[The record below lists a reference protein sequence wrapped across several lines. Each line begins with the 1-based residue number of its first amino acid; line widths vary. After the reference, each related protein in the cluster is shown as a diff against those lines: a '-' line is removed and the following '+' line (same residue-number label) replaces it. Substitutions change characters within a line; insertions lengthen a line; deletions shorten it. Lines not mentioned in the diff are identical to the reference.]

1 MTEPIFLG
9 ISSLFVL
16 IFLIIIRIPIAYA
29 MILTGGIGI
38 MSIDGVGTIFN
49 QLKTLAYGQ
58 FSNYDLSV
66 VPLFILMGAL
76 ASRIGLSSAL
86 FAAANSWLSWLRG
99 GSAMAAISACAG
111 FGAICGS
118 SIATASTMG
127 RVALP
132 ELLKFNYSISL
143 ATGVL
148 AAGGVLG
155 ILIPPSIVLIIY
167 ALIVE
172 VNIVSMFAA
181 ALIPGLL
188 AICLFLA
195 TIAIFVAI
203 YPDAAPKTRK
213 TDKEERIRATI
224 GILPVAS
231 VFIIVLGGMYAGFF
245 NPTPAASLG
254 VGLVLIIGYVTKK
267 LNLTQLKEAL
277 LETAGLSGMIYL
289 ILLGAELMK
298 IYMSRTGLPQA
309 LADWILV
316 AGFEPMSVLI
326 VLLLGIILL
335 GCLLDSLS
343 IILLIIP
350 FFWPVLVEL
359 NGGVHIAAETAG
371 FGMTTGDLKIWFGI
385 LALVVVEVGL
395 ITPPVGMNVFVISS
409 IADNCDISDTFKG
422 VSPFFVAELIRIVIL
437 VSLPILALW
446 LPNILTGN

>member
-29 MILTGGIGI
+29 MILTGCIGI

-267 LNLTQLKEAL
+267 LNFTQLKEAL

-422 VSPFFVAELIRIVIL
+422 VSPFFIAELIRIVIL

-446 LPNILTGN
+446 LPNILTG

>member
-195 TIAIFVAI
+195 TIAVFVAI

-254 VGLVLIIGYVTKK
+254 VGLVLIIGYITKK

-309 LADWILV
+309 LSDWILV
-316 AGFEPMSVLI
+316 AGFEPMSVII
-326 VLLLGIILL
+326 VLLLGMILL

-359 NGGVHIAAETAG
+359 NGGVHIAAESAG

-422 VSPFFVAELIRIVIL
+422 VSPFFIAELIRIVIL
-437 VSLPILALW
+437 FSLPILALW
-446 LPNILTGN
+446 LPKILSG

>member
-99 GSAMAAISACAG
+99 GSAMAAIAACAG

-267 LNLTQLKEAL
+267 LNFTQLKEAL

-446 LPNILTGN
+446 LPNILTG

>member
-195 TIAIFVAI
+195 TIAVFVAI

-267 LNLTQLKEAL
+267 LNFTQLKEAL

-446 LPNILTGN
+446 LPNILTG

>member
-359 NGGVHIAAETAG
+359 NGGVHVAAETAG

-409 IADNCDISDTFKG
+409 IADNCDISDTFRG
-422 VSPFFVAELIRIVIL
+422 VSPFFIAELIRIVIL

-446 LPNILTGN
+446 LPNILTG

>member
-195 TIAIFVAI
+195 TIAVFVAI

-254 VGLVLIIGYVTKK
+254 VGLVLIIGYITKK

-309 LADWILV
+309 LSDWILV
-316 AGFEPMSVLI
+316 AGFEPMSVII
-326 VLLLGIILL
+326 VLLLGMILL

-359 NGGVHIAAETAG
+359 NGGVHIAAESAG

-422 VSPFFVAELIRIVIL
+422 VSPFFIAELIRIVIL
-437 VSLPILALW
+437 FSLPILALW
-446 LPNILTGN
+446 LPNILSG

>member
-16 IFLIIIRIPIAYA
+16 IFLIILRIPIAYA

-148 AAGGVLG
+148 AAGGALG

-195 TIAIFVAI
+195 TIAVFVAI

-213 TDKEERIRATI
+213 TNKEERIRATI

-254 VGLVLIIGYVTKK
+254 VGLVLIIGYITKK

-309 LADWILV
+309 LSDWILV
-316 AGFEPMSVLI
+316 AGFEPMSVII
-326 VLLLGIILL
+326 VLLLGMILL

-359 NGGVHIAAETAG
+359 NGGVHIAAESAG

-422 VSPFFVAELIRIVIL
+422 VSPFFIAELIRIVIL
-437 VSLPILALW
+437 FSLPILALW
-446 LPNILTGN
+446 LPNILSG

>member
-29 MILTGGIGI
+29 MILTGGVGI

-58 FSNYDLSV
+58 FSSYDLSV

-195 TIAIFVAI
+195 TIAVFVAI

-231 VFIIVLGGMYAGFF
+231 VFIIVLGGIYAGFF

-359 NGGVHIAAETAG
+359 NGGVYIAAETAG

-409 IADNCDISDTFKG
+409 IADNCDISDTFRG
-422 VSPFFVAELIRIVIL
+422 VSPFFIAELIRIVIL
-437 VSLPILALW
+437 VSLPTLALW
-446 LPNILTGN
+446 LPNILSG

>member
-213 TDKEERIRATI
+213 TEKEERIRATI

-267 LNLTQLKEAL
+267 LNLTQIKEAL

-326 VLLLGIILL
+326 VLLLGIIFL

-446 LPNILTGN
+446 LPNILTG

>member
-38 MSIDGVGTIFN
+38 MNIDGVGTIFN

-267 LNLTQLKEAL
+267 LNFTQLKEAL

-446 LPNILTGN
+446 LPNILTG

>member
-58 FSNYDLSV
+58 FSSYDLSV

-267 LNLTQLKEAL
+267 LNFTQLKEAL

-422 VSPFFVAELIRIVIL
+422 VSPFFIAELIRIVIL

-446 LPNILTGN
+446 LPNILTG

>member
-1 MTEPIFLG
+1 
-9 ISSLFVL
+9 
-16 IFLIIIRIPIAYA
+16 
-29 MILTGGIGI
+29 
-38 MSIDGVGTIFN
+38 
-49 QLKTLAYGQ
+49 
-58 FSNYDLSV
+58 
-66 VPLFILMGAL
+66 
-76 ASRIGLSSAL
+76 
-86 FAAANSWLSWLRG
+86 
-99 GSAMAAISACAG
+99 MAAISACAG

-267 LNLTQLKEAL
+267 LNFTQLKEAL

-446 LPNILTGN
+446 LPNILTG

>member
-58 FSNYDLSV
+58 FSSYDLSV

-195 TIAIFVAI
+195 TIAVFVAF

-231 VFIIVLGGMYAGFF
+231 VFIIVLGGIYAGFF

-359 NGGVHIAAETAG
+359 NGGVYIAAETAG

-409 IADNCDISDTFKG
+409 IADNCDISDTFRG
-422 VSPFFVAELIRIVIL
+422 VSPFFIAELIRIVIL
-437 VSLPILALW
+437 VSLPTLALW
-446 LPNILTGN
+446 LPNILSG

>member
-231 VFIIVLGGMYAGFF
+231 VFFIVLGGMYAGFF

-267 LNLTQLKEAL
+267 LNFTQLKEAL
-277 LETAGLSGMIYL
+277 FETAGLSGMIYL

-409 IADNCDISDTFKG
+409 IADNCDISDTFRG
-422 VSPFFVAELIRIVIL
+422 VSPFFIAELIRIVIL

-446 LPNILTGN
+446 LPNILTG

>member
-38 MSIDGVGTIFN
+38 MGIDGVGTVFN

-422 VSPFFVAELIRIVIL
+422 VSPFFIAELIRIVIL

-446 LPNILTGN
+446 LPNILTG

>member
-16 IFLIIIRIPIAYA
+16 IFLIVIRIPIAYA

-38 MSIDGVGTIFN
+38 MSIDGTGTIFN

-58 FSNYDLSV
+58 FSSYDLSV

-231 VFIIVLGGMYAGFF
+231 VFIIVLGGIYAGFF

-422 VSPFFVAELIRIVIL
+422 VSPFFIAELIRIVIL

-446 LPNILTGN
+446 LPNILTG

>member
-9 ISSLFVL
+9 MSSLFVL
-16 IFLIIIRIPIAYA
+16 IFLIVIRIPIAYA

-38 MSIDGVGTIFN
+38 MNIDGVGTIFN

-231 VFIIVLGGMYAGFF
+231 VFFIVLGGMYAGFF

-267 LNLTQLKEAL
+267 LNFTQLKEAL

-446 LPNILTGN
+446 LPNILTG

>member
-195 TIAIFVAI
+195 TIAVFVAI

-254 VGLVLIIGYVTKK
+254 VGLVLIIGYITKK

-309 LADWILV
+309 LSDWILV
-316 AGFEPMSVLI
+316 AGFEPMSVII
-326 VLLLGIILL
+326 VLLLGMILL

-359 NGGVHIAAETAG
+359 NGGVYIAAESAG

-422 VSPFFVAELIRIVIL
+422 VSPFFIAELIRIVIL
-437 VSLPILALW
+437 FSLPILALW
-446 LPNILTGN
+446 LPNILSG

>member
-86 FAAANSWLSWLRG
+86 FAADNSWLSWLRG

-195 TIAIFVAI
+195 TIAVFVAI

-254 VGLVLIIGYVTKK
+254 VGLVLIIGYITKK

-309 LADWILV
+309 LSDWILV
-316 AGFEPMSVLI
+316 AGFEPMSVII
-326 VLLLGIILL
+326 VLLLGMILL

-359 NGGVHIAAETAG
+359 NGGVHIAAESAG

-422 VSPFFVAELIRIVIL
+422 VSPFFIAELIRIVIL
-437 VSLPILALW
+437 FSLPILALW
-446 LPNILTGN
+446 LPNILSG

>member
-195 TIAIFVAI
+195 TIAVFVTI

-231 VFIIVLGGMYAGFF
+231 VFIIVLGGIYAGFF

-267 LNLTQLKEAL
+267 LNLTQIKEAL

-446 LPNILTGN
+446 LPNILTG

>member
-195 TIAIFVAI
+195 TIAVFVAI

-254 VGLVLIIGYVTKK
+254 VGLVLIIGYITKK

-309 LADWILV
+309 LSDWILV
-316 AGFEPMSVLI
+316 AGFEPMSVII
-326 VLLLGIILL
+326 VLLLGMILL

-422 VSPFFVAELIRIVIL
+422 VSPFFIAELIRIVIL
-437 VSLPILALW
+437 FSLPILALW
-446 LPNILTGN
+446 LPNILSG

>member
-231 VFIIVLGGMYAGFF
+231 VFFIVLGGMYAGFF

-267 LNLTQLKEAL
+267 LNFTQLKEAL

-422 VSPFFVAELIRIVIL
+422 VSPFFIAELIRIVIL

-446 LPNILTGN
+446 LPNILTG

>member
-195 TIAIFVAI
+195 TIAVFVAI

-213 TDKEERIRATI
+213 TNKEERIRATI

-254 VGLVLIIGYVTKK
+254 VGLVLIIGYITKK

-277 LETAGLSGMIYL
+277 LETASLSGMIYL

-309 LADWILV
+309 LSDWILV

-446 LPNILTGN
+446 LPNILTG

>member
-409 IADNCDISDTFKG
+409 IADNCDISDTFRG

-446 LPNILTGN
+446 LPNILTG

>member
-188 AICLFLA
+188 AMCLFLA

-213 TDKEERIRATI
+213 MDKEERIRATI

-231 VFIIVLGGMYAGFF
+231 VFFIVLGGMYAGFF

-267 LNLTQLKEAL
+267 LNFTQLKEAL

-446 LPNILTGN
+446 LPNILTG

>member
-1 MTEPIFLG
+1 M
-9 ISSLFVL
+9 LF
-16 IFLIIIRIPIAYA
+16 FER
-29 MILTGGIGI
+29 
-38 MSIDGVGTIFN
+38 
-49 QLKTLAYGQ
+49 
-58 FSNYDLSV
+58 
-66 VPLFILMGAL
+66 
-76 ASRIGLSSAL
+76 
-86 FAAANSWLSWLRG
+86 
-99 GSAMAAISACAG
+99 
-111 FGAICGS
+111 
-118 SIATASTMG
+118 
-127 RVALP
+127 
-132 ELLKFNYSISL
+132 EFNYSISL

-213 TDKEERIRATI
+213 TDKEERMRATI

-231 VFIIVLGGMYAGFF
+231 VFIIVLGGIYAGFF

-267 LNLTQLKEAL
+267 LNLIQLKEAL

-309 LADWILV
+309 LADWI
-316 AGFEPMSVLI
+316 
-326 VLLLGIILL
+326 
-335 GCLLDSLS
+335 
-343 IILLIIP
+343 
-350 FFWPVLVEL
+350 
-359 NGGVHIAAETAG
+359 
-371 FGMTTGDLKIWFGI
+371 
-385 LALVVVEVGL
+385 
-395 ITPPVGMNVFVISS
+395 
-409 IADNCDISDTFKG
+409 
-422 VSPFFVAELIRIVIL
+422 
-437 VSLPILALW
+437 
-446 LPNILTGN
+446 

>member
-195 TIAIFVAI
+195 TIAVFVAI

-213 TDKEERIRATI
+213 MDKEERIRATI

-231 VFIIVLGGMYAGFF
+231 VFFIVLGGMYAGFF

-422 VSPFFVAELIRIVIL
+422 VSPFFIAELIRIVIL

-446 LPNILTGN
+446 LPNILTG

>member
-254 VGLVLIIGYVTKK
+254 VGLVLIIGCVTKK
-267 LNLTQLKEAL
+267 LNLIRLKEAL

-446 LPNILTGN
+446 LPNILTG

>member
-1 MTEPIFLG
+1 MTESIFLG
-9 ISSLFVL
+9 TSSLFVL

-195 TIAIFVAI
+195 TIAVFVAI

-254 VGLVLIIGYVTKK
+254 VGLVLIIGYITKK

-309 LADWILV
+309 LSDWILV
-316 AGFEPMSVLI
+316 AGFEPMSVII
-326 VLLLGIILL
+326 VLLLGMILL

-359 NGGVHIAAETAG
+359 NGGVHIAAESAG

-422 VSPFFVAELIRIVIL
+422 VSPFFIAELIRIVIL
-437 VSLPILALW
+437 FSLPILALW
-446 LPNILTGN
+446 LPNILSG